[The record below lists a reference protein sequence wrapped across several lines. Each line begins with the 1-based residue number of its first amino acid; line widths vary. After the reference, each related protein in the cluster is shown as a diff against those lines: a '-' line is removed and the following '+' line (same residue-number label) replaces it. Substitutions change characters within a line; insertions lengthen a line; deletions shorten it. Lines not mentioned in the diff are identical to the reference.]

1 MENIQNQIPNNAN
14 DQERESLQNFF
25 TGLSD
30 RKGTRPGFQ
39 RGNENF
45 KIKFEYV
52 QCESQSDQTNRF
64 VKDRF
69 ESCYNWEP
77 VIDIILECLEYYYD
91 DGDFQ
96 IDLQHSVRAWLS
108 EFGGWGLL
116 FTLLP
121 MDFQK
126 FLIVLFSH
134 VKLIP
139 DSAQKSNEELFEDMV
154 ELYRSET
161 QGMPL
166 SDLAPKIDAKLLN
179 IIGGRWEN
187 ERTKLLKIKFL
198 STRFTLIV
206 NFTVEK
212 KRLRRTL
219 LEHAAEVVGKHVEDS
234 DDLEIPE
241 TLKPVVSEKIVDCEW
256 VSSYWL
262 AKYRQQMMPLEEEE
276 DEDDTSD
283 EDEDCEGSGPRAVPA
298 RKPGRD
304 QNIFTRIFS
313 FIMSKIRR
321 FFGLQ

>member
-1 MENIQNQIPNNAN
+1 MENIQNQVPNNAN

-96 IDLQHSVRAWLS
+96 IDLQHIVRAWLS

-126 FLIVLFSH
+126 FLIV
-134 VKLIP
+134 
-139 DSAQKSNEELFEDMV
+139 
-154 ELYRSET
+154 
-161 QGMPL
+161 PL
-166 SDLAPKIDAKLLN
+166 LTRKIN
-179 IIGGRWEN
+179 SRQC
-187 ERTKLLKIKFL
+187 T
-198 STRFTLIV
+198 
-206 NFTVEK
+206 
-212 KRLRRTL
+212 
-219 LEHAAEVVGKHVEDS
+219 
-234 DDLEIPE
+234 EI
-241 TLKPVVSEKIVDCEW
+241 
-256 VSSYWL
+256 
-262 AKYRQQMMPLEEEE
+262 
-276 DEDDTSD
+276 
-283 EDEDCEGSGPRAVPA
+283 
-298 RKPGRD
+298 
-304 QNIFTRIFS
+304 
-313 FIMSKIRR
+313 
-321 FFGLQ
+321 

>member
-1 MENIQNQIPNNAN
+1 M
-14 DQERESLQNFF
+14 
-25 TGLSD
+25 
-30 RKGTRPGFQ
+30 
-39 RGNENF
+39 
-45 KIKFEYV
+45 
-52 QCESQSDQTNRF
+52 F

-134 VKLIP
+134 IKLIP

-241 TLKPVVSEKIVDCEW
+241 TLKPVVTEKIVDWEW

-262 AKYRQQMMPLEEEE
+262 AKYEQQMMPPGLEEEIVDCVWLSSYWLAKYRQQVKSLGLEVEE
-276 DEDDTSD
+276 DE
-283 EDEDCEGSGPRAVPA
+283 E
-298 RKPGRD
+298 
-304 QNIFTRIFS
+304 
-313 FIMSKIRR
+313 IRR

>member
-1 MENIQNQIPNNAN
+1 M
-14 DQERESLQNFF
+14 
-25 TGLSD
+25 
-30 RKGTRPGFQ
+30 
-39 RGNENF
+39 
-45 KIKFEYV
+45 
-52 QCESQSDQTNRF
+52 F

-134 VKLIP
+134 IKLIP

-154 ELYRSET
+154 ELYRSKSL
-161 QGMPL
+161 GML
-166 SDLAPKIDAKLLN
+166 SHDDLAPKIDAKLLN

-187 ERTKLLKIKFL
+187 KRTKLLKIKFL

-262 AKYRQQMMPLEEEE
+262 AKYEQQMMPPGLEEEIVDCVWLSSYWLAKYRQQVKSLGLEVEE
-276 DEDDTSD
+276 DE
-283 EDEDCEGSGPRAVPA
+283 E
-298 RKPGRD
+298 
-304 QNIFTRIFS
+304 
-313 FIMSKIRR
+313 IRR